1 MIGMLLAERTV
12 LLGLHSFRMQL
23 LLLHS
28 VVVTLLAFGTC
39 QSNSNAHCVH
49 LQLTIFSC
57 CFYHLRHKKK
67 NLGPFIRSNNIPY
80 PLQSVKGFFQKSQ
93 DFSRFFGGFG
103 RIFCIFLEPFFEVP
117 VPLQIWHFWQMKTGE
132 NLVFLKNAGLLSS
145 IFPSNFCNFFAIKI
159 FMAFSALFLMR
170 SDEIPAYS
178 MLKFRYADFLK
189 IWYTQNRNFACTNS
203 SFFLPSEKSTCFQA
217 DSAVFPSLFSTR
229 SPKFFL

>member
-67 NLGPFIRSNNIPY
+67 NLGPFIRSNNIPHRG
-80 PLQSVKGFFQKSQ
+80 QSVKGFFEKSQ
-93 DFSRFFGGFG
+93 DFSRFFKRFGG
-103 RIFCIFLEPFFEVP
+103 IFCIFFRAFFSASP
-117 VPLQIWHFWQMKTGE
+117 AFTIWRLQQVKHTSLWDQIRQIFE
-132 NLVFLKNAGLLSS
+132 NLFS
-145 IFPSNFCNFFAIKI
+145 IEI
-159 FMAFSALFLMR
+159 FTIFGALF
-170 SDEIPAYS
+170 
-178 MLKFRYADFLK
+178 
-189 IWYTQNRNFACTNS
+189 
-203 SFFLPSEKSTCFQA
+203 
-217 DSAVFPSLFSTR
+217 
-229 SPKFFL
+229 

>member
-67 NLGPFIRSNNIPY
+67 NLSPFVRLTNVPHAG
-80 PLQSVKGFFQKSQ
+80 QSVKIFFQKSE
-93 DFSRFFGGFG
+93 DFSRFFGVFEGFL
-103 RIFCIFLEPFFEVP
+103 CIFLRAFLSC
-117 VPLQIWHFWQMKTGE
+117 PLAFSLPLAQQMKTGE
-132 NLVFLKNAGLLSS
+132 N
-145 IFPSNFCNFFAIKI
+145 
-159 FMAFSALFLMR
+159 
-170 SDEIPAYS
+170 D
-178 MLKFRYADFLK
+178 
-189 IWYTQNRNFACTNS
+189 
-203 SFFLPSEKSTCFQA
+203 
-217 DSAVFPSLFSTR
+217 
-229 SPKFFL
+229 